1 MRGANIFIALLVVGI
16 LIFGC
21 TSPAPP
27 AKPNQSANTTPPTGG
42 QTTPPAETGGTSGTS
57 GGTGTSGTGSSGT
70 GSSGTGTSGTVTGNG
85 SAGTS
90 GDDLA
95 GKGYEALAAMG
106 VPLQCDIT
114 TTSSG
119 KVMNMH
125 VYMKGSAE
133 VRSETTVAGAETCAQ
148 MVTVMK
154 GNTVYMGCVD
164 GDIMQDCKWL
174 QMSIEPT
181 GETTPT
187 AGTASPPDYADV
199 PPADIKCT
207 PWAYD
212 ASKFAVSGTVCNL
225 DDLMKG
231 YGDYQIPEDN

>member
-1 MRGANIFIALLVVGI
+1 MRGANIFVALLVVGI
-16 LIFGC
+16 LLFGC

-42 QTTPPAETGGTSGTS
+42 QTAPPAETGGSSGS
-57 GGTGTSGTGSSGT
+57 SEGTGTGGTGSSGT
-70 GSSGTGTSGTVTGNG
+70 GSSGTGSAGTGTG
-85 SAGTS
+85 STGTS

-154 GNTVYMGCVD
+154 GTTVYMGCVD

-174 QMSIEPT
+174 QMTVEPS
-181 GETTPT
+181 GEPQT
-187 AGTASPPDYADV
+187 AGTAAPPDYADV
-199 PPADIKCT
+199 PPADISCT

-212 ASKFAVSGTVCNL
+212 ASKFVVSGKVCNL

-231 YGDYQIPEDN
+231 YQIPPDN